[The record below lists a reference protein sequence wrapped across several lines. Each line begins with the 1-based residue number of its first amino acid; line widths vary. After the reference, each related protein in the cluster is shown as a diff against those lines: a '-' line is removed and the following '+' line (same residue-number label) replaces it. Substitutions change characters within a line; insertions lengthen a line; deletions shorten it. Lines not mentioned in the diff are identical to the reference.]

1 VGKVKKTD
9 MNLIRLTQIEV
20 GGLGIDVH
28 RLKKEIM
35 HTSRDLSDF
44 DLFKDTDTVNKDIY
58 VTLKRDPMLN
68 YEDTDLIL
76 Y

>member
-1 VGKVKKTD
+1 
-9 MNLIRLTQIEV
+9 MNLIRLTQREV
-20 GGLGIDVH
+20 DGLGVDVH

-44 DLFKDTDTVNKDIY
+44 DLFKDIDTVNKDIY
-58 VTLKRDPMLN
+58 VALKCDPMLN
-68 YEDTDLIL
+68 YEDTGLTL